1 MKMKKGKINLIKL
14 GILLFGISIFLINC
28 EKDEYQEEGINGVN
42 QKILSKK
49 ISFDK
54 IPNINAIK
62 NSLDKIHSKNSKKTL
77 SKSNN
82 NLGEFIILKNEVLLM
97 EYSETHTYTFKIIR
111 EKPEYYI
118 ENIVLHYN
126 LETENYD
133 EYLVQYNVNK
143 NEYLGIINGKYINE
157 STQIKIT
164 KLDTGTIT
172 LSGKSNCS
180 RTCQTISL
188 RCTAGSRHE
197 FGDPECCVNKG
208 SCSPLYA
215 ATVYQSCTTKCTDTL
230 SDGSDEGLASSGGGG
245 STGVAT
251 NPLPAEPCFEG
262 FSGETDENG
271 VSVCNDLIEEGIYID
286 IANKLNIKLEQ
297 FDILL
302 NSPTFDVLNNP
313 WLELLRS
320 YAKTLEEL
328 KDKIPQILWD
338 KMNQYLDRQ
347 LISALTKTA
356 FKFNPDSDTTKESN
370 KQHEFENDGKRSIG
384 VLLYEFANGT
394 GKDERE
400 FRDGDFWNKFFEG
413 DRKDKIKS
421 DFVSVLANNNL
432 TFNQFVTQGNMLPS
446 SYKFSP
452 DHAGVLDSFEEHRN
466 ANWVQFFVGGSS
478 VQYRPSSQ
486 IGYID
491 VLLINPTSRKS
502 LLLHIGDNYDRHPQ
516 ETIPLSTIKQ
526 YFYITIKIR

>member
-1 MKMKKGKINLIKL
+1 MKTKRKKLTNFLKL
-14 GILLFGISIFLINC
+14 GILFFGISLLLFNC

-54 IPNINAIK
+54 IPNINTIK

-188 RCTAGSRHE
+188 RCTAGRRHE

-215 ATVYQSCTTKCTDTL
+215 ATVYQSCTTKCTDIL
-230 SDGSDEGLASSGGGG
+230 SDGSNEGLASTGGGG

-271 VSVCNDLIEEGIYID
+271 VSVCNSLEE
-286 IANKLNIKLEQ
+286 E
-297 FDILL
+297 
-302 NSPTFDVLNNP
+302 
-313 WLELLRS
+313 ELLGLDEQIFIDQNF
-320 YAKTLEEL
+320 KDNECL
-328 KDKIPQILWD
+328 KSVYDQMGKAT
-338 KMNQYLDRQ
+338 KFKEYLQNFEAEFSVADLRFTTDDNFSVNEDADYHNAMA
-347 LISALTKTA
+347 ITK
-356 FKFNPDSDTTKESN
+356 PP
-370 KQHEFENDGKRSIG
+370 
-384 VLLYEFANGT
+384 
-394 GKDERE
+394 
-400 FRDGDFWNKFFEG
+400 
-413 DRKDKIKS
+413 
-421 DFVSVLANNNL
+421 LANNEIKIKFNTDPNTTGNILNKPDVFKAVSMIHEIIHAEMYRKMLDAVRAAEINQTSLNWRDWPNNTDFEDFIESLQNKYEGIFDYYTRYDWDTSTPNNAQHQAMASHYRNIVKQALTDYDPTLTDEQKEALSWIGLNEANIVAWQNL
-432 TFNQFVTQGNMLPS
+432 TPNERTAINSLQTQINNT
-446 SYKFSP
+446 SP
-452 DHAGVLDSFEEHRN
+452 NGCN
-466 ANWVQFFVGGSS
+466 
-478 VQYRPSSQ
+478 
-486 IGYID
+486 
-491 VLLINPTSRKS
+491 
-502 LLLHIGDNYDRHPQ
+502 
-516 ETIPLSTIKQ
+516 
-526 YFYITIKIR
+526 